1 MLTLASSV
9 DHGTIWKVKSV
20 RMLKMYLG
28 GLLTCSIKVA
38 VSVAVQFR
46 QEH

>member
-9 DHGTIWKVKSV
+9 DQGTIWKVESV
-20 RMLKMYLG
+20 RLLKMYIG
-28 GLLTCSIKVA
+28 GLLTCSIKVV